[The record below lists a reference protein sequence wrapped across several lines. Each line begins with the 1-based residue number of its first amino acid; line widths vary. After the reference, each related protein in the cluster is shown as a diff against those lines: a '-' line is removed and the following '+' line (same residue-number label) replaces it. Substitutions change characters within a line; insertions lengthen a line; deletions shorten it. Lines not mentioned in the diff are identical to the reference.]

1 MKHTYNYLFLLLLL
15 LPLLHACNGDVFVD
29 EVKVPLTE
37 ATLSGDGDTL
47 TLRFNTSKWQ
57 LNNVY
62 DGMIYAEANRTFA
75 GRYYTPDG
83 TDMGVTSCF
92 LDGKGIIKVDCPPY
106 ELTLIRRNDKEL
118 QVCLGDNPTMLD
130 FTFTLAVG
138 DRDYFQQHGILIKQS
153 PSSGYVIDRIEYTL
167 VPGSIKSEMKEDL
180 YLSIFNAT
188 GEPQVHTCELNKN
201 MPRHFVLSSDV
212 ELHLVAMEG
221 SEAQTIQVPSADIS
235 QGLKLSD
242 ERIAYY
248 SYGDITES
256 RDIEQPFVR
265 TVTLRPGRTRIMRI
279 AEYQTYSADY
289 TLYLHNAKTGKPY
302 SVQGR
307 LRSTTATD
315 IIGFYLDY
323 KGNEL

>member
-1 MKHTYNYLFLLLLL
+1 
-15 LPLLHACNGDVFVD
+15 
-29 EVKVPLTE
+29 
-37 ATLSGDGDTL
+37 
-47 TLRFNTSKWQ
+47 
-57 LNNVY
+57 
-62 DGMIYAEANRTFA
+62 
-75 GRYYTPDG
+75 
-83 TDMGVTSCF
+83 
-92 LDGKGIIKVDCPPY
+92 
-106 ELTLIRRNDKEL
+106 
-118 QVCLGDNPTMLD
+118 
-130 FTFTLAVG
+130 
-138 DRDYFQQHGILIKQS
+138 
-153 PSSGYVIDRIEYTL
+153 
-167 VPGSIKSEMKEDL
+167 
-180 YLSIFNAT
+180 
-188 GEPQVHTCELNKN
+188 

-221 SEAQTIQVPSADIS
+221 NEAQTIQVPSADIS